1 MSNRHLPTLLAVF
14 VFALSGCSGSK
25 TTSAGGPVVLQG
37 AGATAPLLAYSK
49 WIEAYAK
56 VEPAVKI
63 HYEATG
69 SGDGIAKLEQE
80 KVDFAASD
88 IPLTD
93 EQMSKIRSR
102 PYHFPALM
110 GAIVPVYN
118 LPGIIEL
125 KFSGETLAGI
135 FSGRVKNWNDAAL
148 AKLNPGVALPS
159 SRIAVLHR
167 ADASGSTY
175 VFTDFLSKTSPR
187 WKQEIGMGATVAWPT
202 GDAQRGN
209 EALAKAIKS
218 TPASIGYVEL
228 NYANAQSLTYGAVQN
243 AAGKFKK
250 PDLEALGAAIEVA
263 QGMKHDFRASLTNAP
278 GENAYPICT
287 LTWLI
292 VPENIE
298 NPAKLKQLKSFLRW
312 MYEDGQKIAM
322 SMDYGVIQPPLRD
335 YARDQVAN
343 LK

>member
-1 MSNRHLPTLLAVF
+1 MLHRPLPTLCAAFAL
-14 VFALSGCSGSK
+14 ALSGCSSNN
-25 TTSAGGPVVLQG
+25 TTNAAGPLVLQG
-37 AGATAPLLAYSK
+37 AGATAPLLAYSR

-56 VEPAVKI
+56 VEPAVRIDYK
-63 HYEATG
+63 ATG
-69 SGDGIAKLEQE
+69 SGDGLARLEQA

-93 EQMSKIRSR
+93 ERMAAMKAR
-102 PYHFPALM
+102 PLHFPALM

-125 KFSGETLAGI
+125 KFSGEALAGI
-135 FSGRVKNWNDAAL
+135 FSGRIKNWNDPAM

-159 SRIAVLHR
+159 SRIVVVHR
-167 ADASGSTY
+167 ADSSGSTY

-187 WKQEIGMGATVAWPT
+187 WKAEIGMGATVAWPV
-202 GDAQRGN
+202 GEGQSGN
-209 EALAKAIKS
+209 DALAKAIRS

-228 NYANAQSLTYGAVQN
+228 NYANAQQLTYGAVQN
-243 AAGKFKK
+243 ASGRFKK
-250 PDLEALGAAIEVA
+250 PDLEALGAAIEAA
-263 QGMKHDFRASLTNAP
+263 QGMKKDFRTSLTNAP

-292 VPENIE
+292 VPERIE

-312 MYEDGQKIAM
+312 IYEDGQKIAM

-335 YARDQVAN
+335 HVRDQIAD